1 MSNQPKLSIKR
12 WLKGRMLKRMHRM
25 ITCQEF
31 EAFVLNYLDNSLP
44 VEQRKLFEWHLRLCR
59 ECRQYLAAYERTIE
73 LGQAV
78 LGAADDPVPRDV
90 PDDLVQ
96 AILDAQEQ

>member
-1 MSNQPKLSIKR
+1 MSNHPKLSIKR